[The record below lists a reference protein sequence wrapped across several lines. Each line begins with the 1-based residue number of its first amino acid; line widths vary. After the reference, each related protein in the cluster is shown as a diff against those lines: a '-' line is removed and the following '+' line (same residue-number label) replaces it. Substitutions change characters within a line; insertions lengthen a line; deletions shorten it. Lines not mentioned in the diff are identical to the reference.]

1 MQTWLIFAL
10 TYAFLH
16 ALCAVFDKHVLK
28 NHKID
33 PISLSTIRYAID
45 AVVAYLLIAGLA
57 GGIGAKITSGV
68 IAISVI
74 YFFAGITYF
83 YALKFGD
90 VSKLIPYRDAIVV
103 LLSFFLAV
111 VLLSENF
118 IALDFIGVLIIVLG
132 GYIVWTDG
140 KIIVPKKSPGLA
152 LIAASAVFLAL
163 NGVMVKSAVRDIS
176 PLALSFLMYVLVTIY
191 FVLISLIFR
200 RKEMYE
206 TINVLRAEKKI
217 ILPVVGASLAAAF
230 GIVFQFYALSMQ
242 NAAKVLPISGTL
254 PLFAALIGWLALK
267 EKHGV
272 ARVIGAV
279 LLIIGIYILST
290 G

>member
-16 ALCAVFDKHVLK
+16 ALGTVFDKQVLK

-33 PISLSTIRYAID
+33 PVVLSTIRFVFDVIF
-45 AVVAYLLIAGLA
+45 AYLIISALA
-57 GGIGAKITSGV
+57 IPIKGFNMSV
-68 IAISVI
+68 IAISI
-74 YFFAGITYF
+74 LYFFAAILFF
-83 YALKFGD
+83 YALNFGD

-111 VLLSENF
+111 VFLSENF
-118 IALDFIGVLIIVLG
+118 ALRDFLGVIIIVIG

-140 KIIVPKKSPGLA
+140 KIIVPKNSPGLA
-152 LIAASAVFLAL
+152 LIAASGVFLAL
-163 NGVMVKSAVRDIS
+163 NGVMVKSAVSGIS
-176 PLALSFLMYVLVTIY
+176 PLALSFYMYALVALY
-191 FVLISLIFR
+191 FVLISFAFR
-200 RKEMYE
+200 RKEMLE
-206 TINVLRAEKKI
+206 TINILRREKKI
-217 ILPVVGASLAAAF
+217 ILPIFGASLTATV
-230 GIVFQFYALSMQ
+230 GIVLQFYALSMQ
-242 NAAKVLPISGTL
+242 AAAKVLPISGTL

-279 LLIIGIYILST
+279 LLIIGIYILSI

>member
-1 MQTWLIFAL
+1 MQTWLLFAL

-16 ALCAVFDKHVLK
+16 ALVAVFDKHVLK
-28 NHKID
+28 NYKID
-33 PISLSTIRYAID
+33 ITSFSTIRYGIN
-45 AVVAYLLIAGLA
+45 AVIAYVLIAFLI

-111 VLLSENF
+111 VLLSEKF
-118 IALDFIGVLIIVLG
+118 VALDFTGVLVIVLG

-140 KIIVPKKSPGLA
+140 KIIIPKKSPGLV

-163 NGVMVKSAVRDIS
+163 NGVVVKSAVRDIS
-176 PLALSFLMYVLVTIY
+176 PLALSFFMYALVALY
-191 FVLISLIFR
+191 FVLISFAFR
-200 RKEMYE
+200 RKEMSE
-206 TINVLRAEKKI
+206 TINLLCAEKKI
-217 ILPVVGASLAAAF
+217 ILPIFGASLAATF
-230 GIVFQFYALSMQ
+230 GVVFQFYALSMQ
-242 NAAKVLPISGTL
+242 NAAKVLPVSGTL

-272 ARVIGAV
+272 ARVIGAI
-279 LLIIGIYILST
+279 LLIAGIYILQM
-290 G
+290 

>member
-16 ALCAVFDKHVLK
+16 ALVAVIDRYVLK
-28 NHKID
+28 NYKID
-33 PISLSTIRYAID
+33 PISFSTVRYVIN
-45 AVVAYLLIAGLA
+45 AVIAYVLIAFLI

-111 VLLSENF
+111 VLLSEKF
-118 IALDFIGVLIIVLG
+118 VALDFTGVLIIVIG

-140 KIIVPKKSPGLA
+140 KIIVPKNSPGLV
-152 LIAASAVFLAL
+152 LIASSAIFLAL
-163 NGVMVKSAVRDIS
+163 NGIVVKSEVRDIS
-176 PLALSFLMYVLVTIY
+176 PLALSFFMYALVALY
-191 FVLISLIFR
+191 FVLISFIFR

-206 TINVLRAEKKI
+206 TINLLRAERKI
-217 ILPVVGASLAAAF
+217 ILPIFGASFAATL
-230 GIVFQFYALSMQ
+230 GVVLQFYALSMQ
-242 NAAKVLPISGTL
+242 NAAKVLPVSGTL

-267 EKHGV
+267 EKHGL
-272 ARVIGAV
+272 ARVIGAA
-279 LLIIGIYILST
+279 LLIAGIYILSV
-290 G
+290 

>member
-16 ALCAVFDKHVLK
+16 ALATVFDKHVLK

-33 PISLSTIRYAID
+33 PISLSTIRYGIN
-45 AVVAYLLIAGLA
+45 AVIAYFIIAFLI
-57 GGIGAKITSGV
+57 GGIGAKITYGV

-111 VLLSENF
+111 VLLSEKF
-118 IALDFIGVLIIVLG
+118 VARDFLGVLVIVIG

-152 LIAASAVFLAL
+152 LMAASAVFLAL
-163 NGVMVKSAVRDIS
+163 NGVMVKSAVSDIS
-176 PLALSFLMYVLVTIY
+176 PLALSFFMYALVALY
-191 FVLISLIFR
+191 FVLISLFLR
-200 RKEMYE
+200 RKEMSE
-206 TINVLRAEKKI
+206 TINLLREEKKI
-217 ILPVVGASLAAAF
+217 LLPIFGASFAATI
-230 GIVFQFYALSMQ
+230 GVVFQFYALSMQ

-267 EKHGV
+267 EKHGA
-272 ARVIGAV
+272 ARVFGAI
-279 LLIIGIYILST
+279 LLIVGIYTLQI
-290 G
+290 